1 MDIER
6 FKRLSIPKIEEGKMT
21 EVVRDVIKEVRTNK
35 QNVYEI
41 TSEDLKPLTEKFDK
55 EIEEISK
62 LREDINKQ
70 VVPYTEQVQRL
81 ALPGSSGEVAPKMV
95 ADMNKGFTQEQLAF
109 IQNQQLP
116 LPADIFLQTLK
127 QPNYAKQILYKSGE
141 LNKELGRKKAHLSK
155 TKTARK
161 KSKAEIAK
169 YDEGIEIIRKYRQRI
184 GILEEGTKTLKVVKG
199 IYTQKKRNAYKINP
213 NTGVYG
219 NVTID
224 VPKLYGQLKLIAHK
238 DGKKVYDKQVDFDTL
253 DLLTKRF
260 NNKKK
265 YSPLSKMVFDDLNRI
280 SDIPIHRT
288 SNKYKKIGS
297 GVVYYNN
304 PADILDRLELLGG
317 SILARNN
324 GVKNEFSKIA
334 HTLNKLGV
342 LNNNPLNSLLK
353 EYIM

>member
-6 FKRLSIPKIEEGKMT
+6 FKRLSIPKIEAGKMT
-21 EVVRDVIKEVRTNK
+21 EVLRDVIKEVRTDK
-35 QNVYEI
+35 QNVYEK

-62 LREDINKQ
+62 LRDVNKQ
-70 VVPYTEQVQRL
+70 VVPYAEQVQRL
-81 ALPGSSGEVAPKMV
+81 ALPGPSGEVAPKMI
-95 ADMNKGFTQEQLAF
+95 ADMNKGFTQEELAF
-109 IQNQQLP
+109 IQNQELP

-127 QPNYAKQILYKSGE
+127 QPNYAKQILDKSGE
-141 LNKELGRKKAHLSK
+141 INKKLGQKKAHLST
-155 TKTARK
+155 TKANRK
-161 KSKAEIAK
+161 KNKDEITE
-169 YDEGIEIIRKYRQRI
+169 YTEGIDIIRKYRQRI
-184 GILEEGTKTLKVVKG
+184 GIVEEGTKTLKTGQG

-219 NVTID
+219 NVRID

-260 NNKKK
+260 NSKKK
-265 YSPLSKMVFDDLNRI
+265 YSPLSKMVFDYLNRI

-288 SNKYKKIGS
+288 SNKYKKVGS

-304 PADILDRLELLGG
+304 PADLLNRLELLGG
-317 SILARNN
+317 SNWL
-324 GVKNEFSKIA
+324 E
-334 HTLNKLGV
+334 
-342 LNNNPLNSLLK
+342 
-353 EYIM
+353 IMV

>member
-6 FKRLSIPKIEEGKMT
+6 FKRLSIPKIEAEKMT
-21 EVVRDVIKEVRTNK
+21 EVVRDVINEVLTNK
-35 QNVYEI
+35 QNVYEK

-62 LREDINKQ
+62 LRENVNKQ
-70 VVPYTEQVQRL
+70 VVPYAEQVQRL
-81 ALPGSSGEVAPKMV
+81 ALPGPSGEVAPKMV
-95 ADMNKGFTQEQLAF
+95 ADLNKGFTREELAF
-109 IQNQQLP
+109 IQTQQFP

-127 QPNYAKQILYKSGE
+127 QQNYAKQILDKSGE
-141 LNKELGRKKAHLSK
+141 MNKELGSKKAHLST

-161 KSKAEIAK
+161 KNKDQIAE
-169 YDEGIEIIRKYRQRI
+169 YDEGIEIIRKYRQR
-184 GILEEGTKTLKVVKG
+184 GYKNVESVKG
-199 IYTQKKRNAYKINP
+199 YLHTEKENAYKINP

-224 VPKLYGQLKLIAHK
+224 VTKLYGQLKLIAHK
-238 DGKKVYDKQVDFDTL
+238 DDKKVCDKQVDFDTL
-253 DLLTKRF
+253 DLLAKRF
-260 NNKKK
+260 NSKKK

-304 PADILDRLELLGG
+304 PADLLKRLELLGG
-317 SILARNN
+317 FILAGNN
-324 GVKNEFSKIA
+324 GVKNGFSKIA
-334 HTLNKLGV
+334 DTLNKLGV
-342 LNNNPLNSLLK
+342 LNNNQLNRLLK
-353 EYIM
+353 EYVI

>member
-6 FKRLSIPKIEEGKMT
+6 FKRLSIPKIEAGKMT
-21 EVVRDVIKEVRTNK
+21 KVVRDVIKEVRTNK
-35 QNVYEI
+35 QNVYEK
-41 TSEDLKPLTEKFDK
+41 TSEDLKSLTEKFDK

-62 LREDINKQ
+62 LREDVNKQ
-70 VVPYTEQVQRL
+70 VVPYAEQVQRL
-81 ALPGSSGEVAPKMV
+81 TLPGPSSEVAPKMV
-95 ADMNKGFTQEQLAF
+95 ADLNKGFTQEELAF
-109 IQNQQLP
+109 IQTQQLP

-127 QPNYAKQILYKSGE
+127 EPNYAKQILDKSGKI
-141 LNKELGRKKAHLSK
+141 NKDLGQKKASLSTTKTNRKKNK
-155 TKTARK
+155 D
-161 KSKAEIAK
+161 EITE
-169 YDEGIEIIRKYRQRI
+169 YTEGIDIIRKYRQRI
-184 GILEEGTKTLKVVKG
+184 GIVEEGTKTLKTGQG

-260 NNKKK
+260 NSKKK

-288 SNKYKKIGS
+288 SHKYKKIGA

-304 PADILDRLELLGG
+304 PADLLDRLELLGG
-317 SILARNN
+317 SILAGNN

-342 LNNNPLNSLLK
+342 LNNTQLKSLIK
-353 EYIM
+353 QYIM

>member
-6 FKRLSIPKIEEGKMT
+6 FKRLSIPKIEAGKMT

-35 QNVYEI
+35 QNVYEK

-55 EIEEISK
+55 DFEEISK
-62 LREDINKQ
+62 LREDVNKQ
-70 VVPYTEQVQRL
+70 VIPYGEQVQRL
-81 ALPGSSGEVAPKMV
+81 ALPGPSGEVAPKMI
-95 ADMNKGFTQEQLAF
+95 ADLNKGFTQEELAF
-109 IQNQQLP
+109 IQNQQLQ
-116 LPADIFLQTLK
+116 LPADIFLQTFK
-127 QPNYAKQILYKSGE
+127 EPNYVKQILDKSGE
-141 LNKELGRKKAHLSK
+141 MNKELGRKKAHLST
-155 TKTARK
+155 TKNK
-161 KSKAEIAK
+161 DQIAD

-184 GILEEGTKTLKVVKG
+184 GILEEGTKTLKVGKG
-199 IYTQKKRNAYKINP
+199 IYTQKKINAYKINP

-219 NVTID
+219 NVRID
-224 VPKLYGQLKLIAHK
+224 VPRLYGQLKLIAHK

-260 NNKKK
+260 NSKKK

-304 PADILDRLELLGG
+304 PADLLDRLELLDG
-317 SILARNN
+317 SILAGNN
-324 GVKNEFSKIA
+324 GAKNDFP
-334 HTLNKLGV
+334 KLFTH
-342 LNNNPLNSLLK
+342 
-353 EYIM
+353 